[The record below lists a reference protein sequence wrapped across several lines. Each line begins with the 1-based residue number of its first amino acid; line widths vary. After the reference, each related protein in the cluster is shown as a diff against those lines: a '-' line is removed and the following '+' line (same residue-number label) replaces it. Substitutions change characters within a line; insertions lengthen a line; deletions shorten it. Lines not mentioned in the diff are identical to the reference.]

1 LGPTTTASIS
11 STNPALGRAGHRTA
25 NSQRPRTIIRPHSF
39 AWLDFLIAMCAAG
52 GLTASTL
59 YGVQIR
65 TSTFAASDFK
75 TLYASVWCFAH
86 HVDAY
91 NIANLQSV
99 FVANNVV
106 QPEKWFGH
114 APVYPPTTLALLSPI
129 AAMGMVTAAY
139 VLMILSGVL
148 LAVAVAALMR
158 YAAVNFNMGPV
169 WRMAIAGLC
178 VGGPLLSFGL
188 AMGNVSLAVA
198 ALCFLAFV
206 WRKSGPPWSRSGSP
220 WISSVALALA
230 LLLKPHLG
238 LWTGLGMF
246 LLPERAARA
255 VVVRAI
261 ALAAGF
267 ATASMAA
274 MAAMGTLGLEIHS
287 YLGILSAET
296 SAGASMSVASHE
308 VLPIVAQITSLES
321 IVGFWIASPMIRV
334 ALTGLL
340 LLGLGFLLLR
350 QTKLVDTERGALLA
364 IGAWCTLGMIA
375 TYHRA
380 HDAALVV
387 VLVPWVVDRVR
398 RTPFAWHAWVAT
410 MLYCA
415 MSASA
420 DFEVVKRWVS
430 NASEH
435 SLTAFIL
442 LRQAGLADLLLLCVL
457 LLAMGRE
464 RTRVWAHGTASAEA
478 DDLAIA
484 A

>member
-1 LGPTTTASIS
+1 M
-11 STNPALGRAGHRTA
+11 
-25 NSQRPRTIIRPHSF
+25 
-39 AWLDFLIAMCAAG
+39 LIAVCAAG

-59 YGVQIR
+59 YGVQIQ

-86 HVDAY
+86 HMDAY

-114 APVYPPTTLALLSPI
+114 APVYPPTTLALLAPI
-129 AAMGMVTAAY
+129 AAVGMVTAAY
-139 VLMILSGVL
+139 VLTILSGAL

-198 ALCFLAFV
+198 ALCFLAFT
-206 WRKSGPPWSRSGSP
+206 WRSGPPWSRSGSP
-220 WISSVALALA
+220 WVASVALALA

-246 LLPERAARA
+246 FLPERAARA

-267 ATASMAA
+267 AAVSVAA
-274 MAAMGTLGLEIHS
+274 MGATGTLGLESHS
-287 YLGILSAET
+287 YLAMLSAET
-296 SAGASMSVASHE
+296 AAGASMNVASHE
-308 VLPIVAQITSLES
+308 VLPIVAQITSLQS
-321 IVGFWIASPMIRV
+321 IMAFWLTTPVLRTV
-334 ALTGLL
+334 LTGVV
-340 LLGLGFLLLR
+340 LLGLGYIMLR
-350 QTKLVDTERGALLA
+350 QTRRVNTEHGALLA
-364 IGAWCTLGMIA
+364 VGAWCVLGMLA

-380 HDAALVV
+380 HDAALAV
-387 VLVPWVVDRVR
+387 VLVPWAVDRVR
-398 RTPFAWHAWVAT
+398 RTPLAWHAWAAAA
-410 MLYCA
+410 LYCA

-430 NASEH
+430 AASEH
-435 SLTAFIL
+435 SLTAFVL
-442 LRQAGLADLLLLCVL
+442 LRQAGLADLLLVLVL
-457 LLAMGRE
+457 LLAMGHE
-464 RTRVWAHGTASAEA
+464 RTRERMRGTASDEAE
-478 DDLAIA
+478 DLAIA

>member
-1 LGPTTTASIS
+1 MGPTTTSSIS
-11 STNPALGRAGHRTA
+11 SANPALGRAGHWSA
-25 NSQRPRTIIRPHSF
+25 DSQQSRTIIRPRSF
-39 AWLDFLIAMCAAG
+39 AWLDVLIAVCAAG

-86 HVDAY
+86 HMDAY
-91 NIANLQSV
+91 HIANLQSV

-139 VLMILSGVL
+139 VLTILSGVL

-158 YAAVNFNMGPV
+158 HAAVNFNMGPV

-178 VGGPLLSFGL
+178 VCGPLVSFGMG
-188 AMGNVSLAVA
+188 MGNVSLAVA

-206 WRKSGPPWSRSGSP
+206 WRKSGAPWSRGGSP
-220 WISSVALALA
+220 WFSSVALALA

-261 ALAAGF
+261 TLAAGF
-267 ATASMAA
+267 AAASVVA
-274 MAAMGTLGLEIHS
+274 MGAMGTLGLESHS
-287 YLGILSAET
+287 YLAMLSAET
-296 SAGASMSVASHE
+296 SAGASMNVASHE
-308 VLPIVAQITSLES
+308 VLPIVAQITSLQS
-321 IVGFWIASPMIRV
+321 IMAFWIAAPMGRTI
-334 ALTGLL
+334 LTGVV
-340 LLGLGFLLLR
+340 LLGLGYMMVR
-350 QTKLVDTERGALLA
+350 QTRVVNTERGALLA
-364 IGAWCTLGMIA
+364 VGAWCALGMLA

-380 HDAALVV
+380 HDAALAV

-398 RTPFAWHAWVAT
+398 RTPLAWHAWAAT
-410 MLYCA
+410 ALYCA

-420 DFEVVKRWVS
+420 DFDSVKRWVS
-430 NASEH
+430 ATSEH
-435 SLTAFIL
+435 SLTAFVL
-442 LRQAGLADLLLLCVL
+442 LRQAGLADLLLVLVL
-457 LLAMGRE
+457 LLAMGHE
-464 RTRVWAHGTASAEA
+464 RTRVPMRGTASDEA
-478 DDLAIA
+478 DELAIA